1 LWKRWECEQKTVY
14 TEYQE
19 TTDLSA
25 LPRRR
30 GSLKETYEDD
40 TVVSEQLLRKSRW
53 RLFGSFKCSSGR

>member
-1 LWKRWECEQKTVY
+1 MSKKLY

-19 TTDLSA
+19 TMTDLSA

-40 TVVSEQLLRKSRW
+40 TVV
-53 RLFGSFKCSSGR
+53 